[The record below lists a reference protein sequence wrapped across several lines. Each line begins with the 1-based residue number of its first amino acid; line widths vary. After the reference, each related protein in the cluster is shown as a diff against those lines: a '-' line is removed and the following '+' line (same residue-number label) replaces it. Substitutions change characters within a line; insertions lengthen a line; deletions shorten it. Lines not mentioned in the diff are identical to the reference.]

1 MPRVLGFDPGLQR
14 TGYAVLEG
22 SARQPSIV
30 EAGVL
35 RIPAGGTMA
44 KRLDTLYREAVSVI
58 SDLAPD
64 VVAIEELFSHYDR
77 PKTAILMGHARG
89 VLFLAAAQAKLEV
102 FSYLP
107 TKVKKSLTGSG
118 HASKEQ
124 MQRAIQLQFD
134 LVEPPDPPDIAD
146 AIAISL
152 CHFLAIRL
160 AG

>member
-1 MPRVLGFDPGLQR
+1 MPRVLGFDPGLHR

-35 RIPAGGTMA
+35 RISASGTMA
-44 KRLDTLYREAVSVI
+44 KRLDTLHREAVSVI